1 MNAYRFRSLALP
13 FLSSIAISFVS
24 ASRVNSAESV
34 ESSAKTSGP
43 AVTPAQDQAI
53 VAATQ
58 KTLREKPAPG
68 AANVI
73 VREISRIITPQNV
86 MFADA
91 PVEKGK

>member
-58 KTLREKPAPG
+58 KTLRAFGGRQPIPG
-68 AANVI
+68 AYLAVYM
-73 VREISRIITPQNV
+73 P
-86 MFADA
+86 
-91 PVEKGK
+91 GKTT